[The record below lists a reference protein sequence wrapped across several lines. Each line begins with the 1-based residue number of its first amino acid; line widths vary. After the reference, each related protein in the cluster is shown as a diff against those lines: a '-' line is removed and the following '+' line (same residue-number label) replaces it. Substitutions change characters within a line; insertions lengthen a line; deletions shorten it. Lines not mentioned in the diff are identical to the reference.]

1 MFSFSPR
8 PLEDILAILFAF
20 VVATAIHEFMHAWT
34 ALQLGDTTAR
44 DQGRITLDPTSHF
57 EPFGF
62 FGMVMIAIGY
72 PFIGWGKPVPVA
84 PWKMTKLPRDQRR
97 RGMALVALAG
107 PASNVVQAAIGAV
120 VLQVVVRNGIEI
132 GGALSVLDW
141 FVRINIL
148 LAAFNMIP
156 VPPLDGFNILNGILP
171 EFWGPVLAPLAKYG
185 FLVLILLFFIGGRLG
200 GSIVDSLIGPVQT
213 SLRDLMYRGLF

>member
-1 MFSFSPR
+1 MFSLSPR
-8 PLEDILAILFAF
+8 PLDDILAILFAF
-20 VVATAIHEFMHAWT
+20 IVATAIHEFMHAWT

-44 DQGRITLDPTSHF
+44 DQGRITLNPVAHF

-84 PWKMTKLPRDQRR
+84 PWKMTRLPREQRR

-107 PASNVVQAAIGAV
+107 PASNVVQAALAAI
-120 VLQVVVRNGIEI
+120 VLQIVIRNGIDI
-132 GGALSVLDW
+132 GAGLDVLNW
-141 FVRINIL
+141 FVQINIL

-156 VPPLDGFNILNGILP
+156 IPPLDGFNILNGILP

-185 FLVLILLFFIGGRLG
+185 FPILILLFFIGGRLG
-200 GSIVDSLIGPVQT
+200 GSVVDSLIGPVQN
-213 SLRDLMYRGLF
+213 SLRDIMYYGLL